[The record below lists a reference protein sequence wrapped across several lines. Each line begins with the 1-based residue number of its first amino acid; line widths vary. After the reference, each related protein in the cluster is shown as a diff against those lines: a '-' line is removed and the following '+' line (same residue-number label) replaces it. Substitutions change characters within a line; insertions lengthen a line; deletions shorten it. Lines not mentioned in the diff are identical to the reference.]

1 MLQLGATLNLSL
13 KWASNFGF
21 TGDKMA
27 IIALLVGQTSAV
39 PVFSNVW
46 LGPTEMYSDNHQRM
60 SSAIVT

>member
-27 IIALLVGQTSAV
+27 IIALLVGQATSASV
-39 PVFSNVW
+39 LKCLAGS
-46 LGPTEMYSDNHQRM
+46 EMYSDNHQRM